1 MNFKLFIYFIIFQK
15 ISSLLILLQKAQE
28 RCIIDEFIANHYFV
42 VKYKIFTENKENIT
56 DILPF
61 LSFKIKDAVSNDIL
75 FYHNLESYKG
85 KFTHS
90 VKKTGLYKLCMYASF
105 ETPNKIV
112 SKQIFANL
120 KVSSDNMDKLDL
132 INAIKTND
140 IERMENKAENI
151 IGLLGQAN
159 QIKKSQINTEKD
171 YSLEVISNAKRYK
184 YLNIIQI
191 VITAIIGLIQLN
203 NFRRFLKSKHVV

>member
-61 LSFKIKDAVSNDIL
+61 LSFKIKDTVNNDIL
-75 FYHNLESYKG
+75 YYHTLETHKG

-112 SKQIFANL
+112 TKQIFTNL
-120 KVSSDNMDKLDL
+120 KISSNNMDNIDL
-132 INAIKTND
+132 TNAIKTND

-159 QIKKSQINTEKD
+159 QIKKSQIHTEKD
-171 YSLEVISNAKRYK
+171 YSLEVLSNAKRYK

-203 NFRRFLKSKHVV
+203 NFRRFLKSKHVI

>member
-1 MNFKLFIYFIIFQK
+1 
-15 ISSLLILLQKAQE
+15 
-28 RCIIDEFIANHYFV
+28 
-42 VKYKIFTENKENIT
+42 
-56 DILPF
+56 
-61 LSFKIKDAVSNDIL
+61 
-75 FYHNLESYKG
+75 
-85 KFTHS
+85 
-90 VKKTGLYKLCMYASF
+90 MYASF
-105 ETPNKIV
+105 ETPNKII